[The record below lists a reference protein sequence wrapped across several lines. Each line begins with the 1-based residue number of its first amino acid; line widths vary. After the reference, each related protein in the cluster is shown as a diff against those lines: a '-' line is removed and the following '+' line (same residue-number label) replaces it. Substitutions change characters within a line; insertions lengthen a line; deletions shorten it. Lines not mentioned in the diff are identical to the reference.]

1 MAAAWLMK
9 LPRFSDAEPS
19 GRSRHLG
26 SELDLIVGR
35 LEPGYA
41 APDLHTEALCQEPMC
56 LICTPQHPLATLK
69 RVGWPLLHTTAQ
81 RHSQTH
87 LRWRQRKTI
96 HRRDSF
102 VHRCQYG
109 PSRGDWTREV
119 PCAAVNCGLSTRLPS
134 MSAAS
139 PGNASALF
147 DFKSATLSLEAFLL
161 RTANLTSLS
170 QALTERFGSTPDL
183 FNGEPVVIDLSHL
196 ASLELNV
203 NFPELIALLARF
215 KLKAIAVRGGTV
227 AQTQSAQ
234 NAGLIEA
241 PESHAHAAR
250 VETVVQEVVREV
262 IREVPVEVPVH
273 VPMAASTMFID
284 KPLRSGQ
291 QVYAKGGD
299 LIVLAAVNHGAEVI
313 ADGSIHVYA
322 PLRGKAI
329 AGAKGNTEA
338 RIFSICMEPELL
350 SIAGTYRT
358 TDTPLPPDVTG
369 KPAQIRL
376 EGDRLVFDPISL

>member
-1 MAAAWLMK
+1 
-9 LPRFSDAEPS
+9 
-19 GRSRHLG
+19 
-26 SELDLIVGR
+26 
-35 LEPGYA
+35 
-41 APDLHTEALCQEPMC
+41 
-56 LICTPQHPLATLK
+56 
-69 RVGWPLLHTTAQ
+69 
-81 RHSQTH
+81 
-87 LRWRQRKTI
+87 
-96 HRRDSF
+96 
-102 VHRCQYG
+102 
-109 PSRGDWTREV
+109 
-119 PCAAVNCGLSTRLPS
+119 

-161 RTANLTSLS
+161 RTANLSSLA
-170 QALTERFGSTPDL
+170 QALEERFGSSPDL
-183 FNGEPVVIDLSHL
+183 FNGEPVVIDLTHL
-196 ASLELNV
+196 ASLDLHV

-227 AQTQSAQ
+227 AQTRSAQ
-234 NAGLIEA
+234 DAGLIEA
-241 PESHAHAAR
+241 PESHAATR

-273 VPMAASTMFID
+273 VPMATSTMFID

-338 RIFSICMEPELL
+338 RIFALHMEPELL

-358 TDTPLPPDVTG
+358 TDNPLPDDVTG

-376 EGDRLVFDPISL
+376 EGERLVFDPIAL

>member
-1 MAAAWLMK
+1 
-9 LPRFSDAEPS
+9 
-19 GRSRHLG
+19 
-26 SELDLIVGR
+26 
-35 LEPGYA
+35 
-41 APDLHTEALCQEPMC
+41 
-56 LICTPQHPLATLK
+56 
-69 RVGWPLLHTTAQ
+69 
-81 RHSQTH
+81 
-87 LRWRQRKTI
+87 
-96 HRRDSF
+96 
-102 VHRCQYG
+102 
-109 PSRGDWTREV
+109 
-119 PCAAVNCGLSTRLPS
+119 

-161 RTANLTSLS
+161 RTANLSSLA
-170 QALTERFGSTPDL
+170 QALEERFGSSPDL
-183 FNGEPVVIDLSHL
+183 FNGEPVVIDLTHL
-196 ASLELNV
+196 ASLDLHV

-227 AQTQSAQ
+227 AQTRSAQ
-234 NAGLIEA
+234 DAGLIEA
-241 PESHAHAAR
+241 PESHAATR

-273 VPMAASTMFID
+273 VPMATCTMFID

-338 RIFSICMEPELL
+338 RIFALHMEPELL

-358 TDTPLPPDVTG
+358 TDNPLPDDVTG

-376 EGDRLVFDPISL
+376 EGERLVFDPIAL

>member
-1 MAAAWLMK
+1 
-9 LPRFSDAEPS
+9 
-19 GRSRHLG
+19 
-26 SELDLIVGR
+26 
-35 LEPGYA
+35 
-41 APDLHTEALCQEPMC
+41 
-56 LICTPQHPLATLK
+56 
-69 RVGWPLLHTTAQ
+69 
-81 RHSQTH
+81 
-87 LRWRQRKTI
+87 
-96 HRRDSF
+96 
-102 VHRCQYG
+102 
-109 PSRGDWTREV
+109 
-119 PCAAVNCGLSTRLPS
+119 

-147 DFKSATLSLEAFLL
+147 DFKSATLSLEALLL